1 MNVLGDESLYT
12 PWYIFNGARVSDD
25 VRLIALGVESNA
37 YKSFPSGHTASAGA
51 VYAFLALPY
60 IFENFNNKKCKIIL
74 NVSTIAFTGYIAVSR
89 IVVGAHFFSD
99 VLFGGTIIYLSVF
112 LGVIIVKAILKKIA
126 SKKSN

>member
-1 MNVLGDESLYT
+1 MNG
-12 PWYIFNGARVSDD
+12 I
-25 VRLIALGVESNA
+25 
-37 YKSFPSGHTASAGA
+37 
-51 VYAFLALPY
+51 
-60 IFENFNNKKCKIIL
+60 